1 MAHVQRVVCPP
12 PTADRGKKLAWHVRA
27 GSSSTTMIYR
37 VVCIAIFALAT
48 SARGFEASEPDPEV
62 PGAKFNKEELEEI
75 LRKEHSDRISNIYDS
90 QNDIQ

>member
-1 MAHVQRVVCPP
+1 
-12 PTADRGKKLAWHVRA
+12 
-27 GSSSTTMIYR
+27 MIYR
-37 VVCIAIFALAT
+37 VVCIAIFAFAT
-48 SARGFEASEPDPEV
+48 ARAFEASEPDPEV